1 MVAVMR
7 KLTKAQ
13 RPMSLVSAAGVP
25 IVPRQA
31 VRWAIGARSGDKETG
46 AHVYFRLGDE
56 EHRLTPDEAD
66 EMAGALRNFSV
77 EVRNGGA
84 LPSDDSA

>member
-1 MVAVMR
+1 M
-7 KLTKAQ
+7 
-13 RPMSLVSAAGVP
+13 
-25 IVPRQA
+25 PRQA
-31 VRWAIGARSGDKETG
+31 VRWAIGAREAGQGTA